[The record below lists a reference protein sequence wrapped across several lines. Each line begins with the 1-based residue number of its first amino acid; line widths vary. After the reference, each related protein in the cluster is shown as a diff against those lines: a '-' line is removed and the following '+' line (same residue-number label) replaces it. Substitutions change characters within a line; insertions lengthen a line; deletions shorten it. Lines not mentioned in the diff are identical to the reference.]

1 MGAPRQQHTIDQTG
15 QTYTLFAGFPTREQ
29 LTEALTDDT
38 TTVFCLFPNG
48 YRAEQTQVQL
58 RDSIR
63 KELDRLSEPY
73 RRCTALV
80 LSDPALGERLDAFD
94 FETACRQ
101 ALAQVTPK
109 QPQLSPVVPIPSFGD
124 ELPEPDTTD
133 EP

>member
-1 MGAPRQQHTIDQTG
+1 MGAPIQRQTIEQTG
-15 QTYTLFAGFPTREQ
+15 QTYVLVAGFPTREQ
-29 LTEALTDDT
+29 LKAALADRDT
-38 TTVFCLFPNG
+38 VVFCLFPHS
-48 YRAEQTQVQL
+48 YRSEQTQVQL

-63 KELDRLSEPY
+63 KELDRLEQPY

-80 LSDPALGERLDAFD
+80 LNDPALGERLDAFD

-109 QPQLSPVVPIPSFGD
+109 QPQRAPALPIPSFGD
-124 ELPEPDTTD
+124 DLSDPDTTD